1 MKKIFLLFS
10 LSIFVTLSSLAQ
22 IAGKITDPATFT
34 PVKNAAVALLQ
45 SKDSVLVGHTRTSA
59 DGSFSFRTP
68 INGNYFILVMHPSFA
83 DYSEELVV
91 NGSAVIISNIAMLS
105 KSKLLEAVVVNAVKS
120 IRVKGDTTSYT
131 ADSFKVGANANV
143 EELLKKLPGLQVDK
157 DGKITAQGKE
167 VQTVLVDG
175 EPFFGDDPGMAIKN
189 LRADAVKEVQVFDKK
204 SEQADF
210 TGIDDGEV
218 NKTINLK
225 LKEEAKKGYFGKVDL
240 SGGPL
245 KNIEDRYNNNIL
257 INSFK
262 GKRKVAAFLLNGNTN
277 QDGLSWQDSDKFGLN
292 NESMEMSEDGGVMFY
307 SSGRTSDEEPYVD
320 VNNGFTKNLNAG
332 LQYSNKWE
340 NKNSINFSP
349 QYNEQRYNNT
359 VKSFNRIQT
368 GADSVLN
375 TRSNNNDFVNRNSI
389 KLATKAE
396 IKIDSATSL
405 TITAGANFYNT
416 ETSGNSESN
425 VTGEK
430 GDLKN
435 ERTSRYVTT
444 NDKQAYNTVVTLKH
458 SFKKPKRT
466 FSLTGNL
473 SYITSKGDLIQ
484 QSENK
489 DYIFATQLDIN
500 QDFIKDK
507 NSLNLGAKAVY
518 TEPLSKKY
526 AILLSHEVSVTNGKN
541 NQTAYSFNPMTGK
554 YDIFVDSLTNNFD
567 QNISTQKPGAILNFK
582 DKKINWTLGSSF
594 GFTNFDFTDV
604 TRNKLYN
611 RDFTNIFPAAT
622 FTYKYK
628 SNSSI
633 SLRYNGN
640 TTQPTLNQIQ
650 PLRDNSNQFNLYI
663 GNPDLK
669 QSFSNNISINQN
681 AYNFIKDRYVY
692 QGISFNNTLNQIVN
706 NTDFNQLNGSTKSRP
721 TNTNGGYSAFYYGGG
736 GLKLKKINTQ
746 LNFNGSLSL
755 SKQPVILNNV
765 KDFSNNFSSR
775 LGIGFDK
782 SKDKKYEIDIRQT
795 LSYNTNKYGPTNN
808 STNFYTLSL
817 EQNIKLFLTKTTS
830 LKLENEYNF
839 RQNAVRTNPNQS
851 FNILNATIEKTFKK
865 DVFTLYVKGRD
876 LFNQNTGIQQFT
888 SGNGYYETINTRL
901 QRYFLLGV
909 RWDFKNKGA
918 MKKAAE

>member
-1 MKKIFLLFS
+1 MTKIFLILSLCFFVS
-10 LSIFVTLSSLAQ
+10 LSSFAQ
-22 IAGKITDPATFT
+22 ITGKVTDPATFT
-34 PVKNAAVALLQ
+34 PLKNAAIALLQ
-45 SKDSVLVGHTRTSA
+45 SKDSILVGHTRTSA
-59 DGSFSFRTP
+59 DGSFNFTSP
-68 INGNYFILVMHPSFA
+68 ADGNYFILVMHPLFA
-83 DYSEELVV
+83 DYSEEVSV
-91 NGSAVIISNIAMLS
+91 NGTAVTISNIAMLS

-120 IRVKGDTTSYT
+120 IRVKGDTTIYT

-245 KNIEDRYNNNIL
+245 KNLEDRYNNNIL
-257 INSFK
+257 VNSFK
-262 GKRKVAAFLLNGNTN
+262 GRRKIAAFLLNGNTN
-277 QDGLSWQDSDKFGLN
+277 QDGLSWRDSDKFGLN
-292 NESMEMSEDGGVMFY
+292 NESMEMSDDGGVMFY
-307 SSGRTSDEEPYVD
+307 TSGRTSDEEPYVD

-332 LQYSNKWE
+332 FQYSNKWE
-340 NKNSINFSP
+340 NKNSFNFSP
-349 QYNEQRYNNT
+349 QYNEQKYNNT
-359 VKSFNRIQT
+359 VQSFNRIQT
-368 GADSVLN
+368 GADSILN
-375 TRSNNNDFVNRNSI
+375 TRSNNNDFVDRTNFR
-389 KLATKAE
+389 LATKAE
-396 IKIDSATSL
+396 IKIDSLTSV
-405 TITAGANFYNT
+405 TINAGANFYNT

-425 VTGEK
+425 VTGGK

-435 ERTSRYVTT
+435 ERISSYSTT

-458 SFKKPKRT
+458 SFRKPKRT
-466 FSLTGNL
+466 LSITGNVN
-473 SYITSKGDLIQ
+473 YITSKGDLIQ
-484 QSENK
+484 QSENR
-489 DYIFATQLDIN
+489 DYVFNTQLDID

-507 NSLNLGAKAVY
+507 NTLQLSTKAVY

-526 AILLSHEVSVTNGKN
+526 ALLLSHEVSVTDGKN
-541 NQTAYSFNPMTGK
+541 NQTALSFNPISGK
-554 YDIFVDSLTNNFD
+554 YDVLVDSLTNNFD
-567 QNISTQKPGAILNFK
+567 QHISTQRPGAILNFK

-594 GFTNFDFTDV
+594 GFTKFDFTDV
-604 TRNKLYN
+604 TRNQDYN

-633 SLRYNGN
+633 SVRYNGN

-669 QSFSNNISINQN
+669 QSFTNNISINQN
-681 AYNFIKDRYVY
+681 SYNFLKDIFIY
-692 QGISFNNTLNQIVN
+692 QGLSFNNTLNQIVN
-706 NTDFNQLNGSTKSRP
+706 KTDFNQLNGSTKSQP
-721 TNTNGGYSAFYYGGG
+721 INTNGAYSAFYYGGG
-736 GLKLKKINTQ
+736 GFKIKKIDTRIG
-746 LNFNGSLSL
+746 LNASLNL

-765 KDFSNNFSSR
+765 KDFSNNFGGNITLS
-775 LGIGFDK
+775 LDK
-782 SKDKKYEIDIRQT
+782 SKDKKYELSLRQT
-795 LSYNTNKYGPTNN
+795 AGYTTNKFGPTNN
-808 STNFYTLSL
+808 STNFYTLEL
-817 EQNIKLFLTKTTS
+817 AQDAKVFITKTTS
-830 LKLENEYNF
+830 LRIQNEYNF

-851 FNILNATIEKTFKK
+851 FNIMNASFEKTFHK
-865 DVFTLYVKGRD
+865 DEFTLYLTGRD

-888 SGNGYYETINTRL
+888 SGNGYYETINARL

-918 MKKAAE
+918 GKKTAE